1 MSEALWTPSPERV
14 IKANMTEFLR
24 YVEERGGPPV
34 PDYSSD
40 SYWQLH
46 EWSVNNPERFWSLTW
61 RFCGIIGHRGTG
73 GGAERVG
80 IGLDKM
86 GPPDPEKGPR
96 WFPDASLNFA
106 ENLLRFTDDVP
117 ALSSWNE
124 EGHQRTISYRELR
137 EAVGTLALALDAAGI
152 RPGDRVAGWL
162 PNIPEAVIAML
173 AATSLGATW
182 SSCSPDFGA
191 QGVMDRFG
199 QIEPK
204 VLFAAD
210 GYLYNGKEID
220 LLPRLRQIA
229 FRIPTLEHVV
239 VTPYRKQMP
248 DLDGVRKGMLW
259 SRFIATQWAV
269 VASQSTPPE
278 GYSTTPLEGYRRT
291 PPGGYS
297 RAELE
302 GGASRVTPARSS
314 RATPPHGVKV
324 TPAAASPVDL
334 PDPKTLK
341 FERYPFDHPL
351 YIMYSSGT
359 TGLPKCM
366 VHSAGG
372 TLLQHLKELILH
384 TDLKREDC
392 IFYYTTCGWM
402 MWNWL
407 VSSLAV
413 GVKVVLYDGAPLSP
427 TPGMLWDMVDQEGVT
442 VFGTSAKYLALLEK
456 SGAEPRKTHELSK
469 LKTILSTGSPLA
481 DHSFDYVYKKIKA
494 DVHLASISGGSDI
507 ISCFVLGNPILPV
520 YRGEIQTPGLGMAV
534 DVLDERGRPVRLIP
548 GELVCT
554 RPFPS
559 MPVAFWDDA
568 DGAKYRAAYFE
579 YFQDVWR
586 HGDWAEITRNRG
598 YIIYGRSDA
607 TLNPGGVRIGTAEIY
622 RQVEQLPEVV
632 ESVAVGQ
639 EIEGGSPGD
648 VRIVLFVKLQP
659 GLTLDQALCERI
671 TKGLRDNTTPLHV
684 PKKIIQVEDIP
695 RTISGKISEL
705 AVREVI
711 HGRPVKNTEALANPQ
726 SLALYERLPQLR
738 D

>member
-34 PDYSSD
+34 PDYSPD
-40 SYWQLH
+40 SYWELH
-46 EWSVNNPERFWSLTW
+46 KWSVDNPERFWSLTW

-80 IGLDKM
+80 VGLDNM

-106 ENLLRFTDDVP
+106 ENLLRFTDNEP

-124 EGHQRTISYRELR
+124 EGHQRTISYSELR
-137 EAVGTLALALDAAGI
+137 EAVGTLALALDAAGV

-173 AATSLGATW
+173 AATSLGAIW

-204 VLFAAD
+204 ILFAAD

-239 VTPYRKQMP
+239 VTPYRRQMP
-248 DLDGVRKGMLW
+248 DLDGVRKGTLW
-259 SRFIATQWAV
+259 SRFIAVQWTMV
-269 VASQSTPPE
+269 GSQSTPPE
-278 GYSTTPLEGYRRT
+278 GYRTTPMEGYRRT
-291 PPGGYS
+291 PPGGLS
-297 RAELE
+297 RITGDALKTPIR
-302 GGASRVTPARSS
+302 GGMAVPSAAPA
-314 RATPPHGVKV
+314 TEP
-324 TPAAASPVDL
+324 L
-334 PDPKTLK
+334 DPKAMS
-341 FERYPFDHPL
+341 FERFPFDHPV

-407 VSSLAV
+407 LSSLAV
-413 GVKVVLYDGAPLSP
+413 GVKIVLYDGAPLSP
-427 TPGMLWDMVDQEGVT
+427 KPEILWDMAEKEGIT

-456 SGAEPRKTHELSK
+456 SATEPGKTHDLST
-469 LKTILSTGSPLA
+469 LKAILSTGSPLP
-481 DHSFDYVYKKIKA
+481 HNSFDYVYKKIKT

-534 DVLDERGRPVRLIP
+534 DVFDDRGRPVRLIP

-559 MPVAFWDDA
+559 MPVTFWDDE
-568 DGAKYRAAYFE
+568 DGSKYRAAYFE
-579 YFQDVWR
+579 YFPGVWR
-586 HGDWAEITRNRG
+586 HGDWAEISRHRG

-607 TLNPGGVRIGTAEIY
+607 TLNPSGVRIGTAEIY
-622 RQVEQLPEVV
+622 RQVEQLPEVL

-639 EIEGGSPGD
+639 EIDGGSSGD
-648 VRIVLFVKLQP
+648 VRIVLFVKLQA
-659 GLTLDQALCERI
+659 GLTLDETLCERI
-671 TKGLRDNTTPLHV
+671 TTQLRENTTPLHV
-684 PKKIIQVEDIP
+684 PKKIIQVEHIP

-726 SLALYERLPQLR
+726 SLRLYERLPQLR

>member
-14 IKANMTEFLR
+14 IRANMTEFLR

-34 PDYSSD
+34 ADYSPG

-46 EWSVNNPERFWSLTW
+46 DWSLANPERFWSLTW
-61 RFCGIIGHRGTG
+61 RFCGIVGHRGTG

-80 IGLDKM
+80 VGLDHM

-106 ENLLRFTDDVP
+106 ENLLRFADDEP
-117 ALSSWNE
+117 ALVSWNE
-124 EGHQRTISYRELR
+124 EGHQRTLTFRELR
-137 EAVGTLALALDAAGI
+137 EAVGTLTLALNAAGVK
-152 RPGDRVAGWL
+152 PGDRIAGLL

-173 AATSLGATW
+173 AATSLGAIW

-199 QIEPK
+199 QIAPK
-204 VLFAAD
+204 ILFAAD

-229 FRIPTLEHVV
+229 FRIPSLEHVV
-239 VTPYRKQMP
+239 VTPYRKRIP
-248 DLDGVRKGMLW
+248 DLDGVRRGTLW
-259 SRFIATQWAV
+259 SRFIATQWALADTSEV
-269 VASQSTPPE
+269 SLDESADDVLP
-278 GYSTTPLEGYRRT
+278 
-291 PPGGYS
+291 
-297 RAELE
+297 AELDV
-302 GGASRVTPARSS
+302 STQS
-314 RATPPHGVKV
+314 
-324 TPAAASPVDL
+324 
-334 PDPKTLK
+334 
-341 FERYPFDHPL
+341 FERFPFDHPL

-366 VHSAGG
+366 IHSAGG

-384 TDLKREDC
+384 TDLKRDDC

-413 GVKVVLYDGAPLSP
+413 GAKVVLYDGAPLSP
-427 TPGMLWDMVDQEGVT
+427 APDALWGMVDRERIT
-442 VFGTSAKYLALLEK
+442 VFGTSAKYLAMLEK
-456 SGAEPRKTHELSK
+456 AGAEPGKNHDLSR
-469 LKTILSTGSPLA
+469 LKAILSTGSPLA
-481 DHSFDYVYKKIKA
+481 DHSFDYVYSKIKS

-520 YRGEIQTPGLGMAV
+520 YRGEIQAAGLGMAV
-534 DVLDERGRPVRLIP
+534 DVFDEQGRPLRGAP

-559 MPVAFWDDA
+559 MPIAFWDDPN
-568 DGAKYRAAYFE
+568 GTKYRAAYFE
-579 YFQDVWR
+579 HLPGVWR
-586 HGDWAEITRNRG
+586 HGDWAEITRHRG
-598 YIIYGRSDA
+598 FIIYGRSDA

-639 EIEGGSPGD
+639 EVDGGSPGGGD
-648 VRIVLFVKLQP
+648 VRIVLFVKLRP
-659 GLTLDQALCERI
+659 GVSLDEDLCQRI
-671 TKGLRDNTTPLHV
+671 SARLRENTTPLHV
-684 PKKIIQVEDIP
+684 PKKIIQVDDIP

-726 SLALYERLPQLR
+726 SLKLYERLEQLR